1 MELKKMPNLYK
12 FLGES
17 VADVLL
23 NNKDDFGIKFSHLS
37 DYNDPYEFF
46 LTVDYGVPVDML
58 ATYKEAIGMVVKA
71 PATCFAKSPAILPM
85 WAHYASNSN
94 GFALEIDESKLCE
107 YLDTI
112 AEKEYGFGDIDYQ
125 NEPHSNMTNLLAMAA
140 RRCKPRDMYFLY
152 TAIRSAAYFT
162 KTSDW
167 SYERE
172 RRMVIGEEYLK
183 DIGGNSI
190 LFAPKGCIK
199 SVIVGQKAKPEL
211 KEKIRAITSK
221 IGCQILEI
229 VIGQSSPNPYFKN
242 EKGETLVFD
251 GAEIS
256 KAQYFCAACKEPT
269 ESEIKCSWCSIT
281 EDDEVGASSR
291 NAFRIFH
298 NHGILG
304 DYLIAMDSVRQKK

>member
-1 MELKKMPNLYK
+1 MSNLYK

-17 VADVLL
+17 VVDVLL
-23 NNKDDFGIKFSHLS
+23 NSKDDFGIKFSHLS

-46 LTVDYGVPVDML
+46 LTIDYNVPADML
-58 ATYKEAIGMVVKA
+58 ATYKEAIGMVVKE

-85 WAHYASNSN
+85 WAHYAGNSN
-94 GFALEIDESKLCE
+94 GFALEIDEGKLCG
-107 YLDTI
+107 YLDTF

-125 NEPHSNMTNLLAMAA
+125 NEPHSNLTDLLAMAA

-152 TAIRSAAYFT
+152 KAIKSAAYYT

-172 RRMVIGEEYLK
+172 RRMVIGEKYLK
-183 DIGGNSI
+183 NIAGNSI
-190 LFAPKGCIK
+190 LFAPKECIK

-211 KEKIRAITSK
+211 KEKIRTITSK
-221 IGCQILEI
+221 IGCRFLEI
-229 VIGQSSPNPYFKN
+229 VIGQSSPNPYYKN
-242 EKGETLVFD
+242 EKCETLIFD

-256 KAQYFCAACKEPT
+256 IAQHFCATCKEPT
-269 ESEIKCSWCSIT
+269 VSEKKCSWCSIT
-281 EDDEVGASSR
+281 KDDEVNASSR

-304 DYLIAMDSVRQKK
+304 DYLTRMDAVRLKK